1 MYQIYKYKDNYQ
13 QEWDDFVM
21 NKSINGTFLQTRRF
35 LSYHPEDRFTD
46 TSYIIYDEKGNIVA
60 ICPACVKYEEGKQI
74 FFSHSGSTYGG
85 IVFSK
90 RILKTNKLITLFK
103 ELEDKWKEEKYD
115 KIILKQTPL
124 LFSNIQDEVIEY
136 VLYYLNYKR
145 YTELNMYIDLKEYS
159 DNILSEFAQGKRTQI
174 NKCIRD
180 GWYYEK
186 ITRKCDI
193 ERLHDLLSIT
203 LEKYDKKPIHTVD
216 ELYDFQCNRL
226 SEECECFGAF
236 FEGKMV
242 GASLMFYF
250 RKANVAH
257 TQYLCA
263 DPEYNAWSPM
273 SYMYYAMIKEAKSK
287 NFNKLSWG
295 IVTEDMGKYLNEGLA
310 SSKERFGSRH
320 SLNYT
325 YEKEFRYY

>member
-1 MYQIYKYKDNYQ
+1 MYRIYKYKETYQ
-13 QEWDDFVM
+13 QEWDDFVI
-21 NKSINGTFLQTRRF
+21 NESVNGTFLQTRRF
-35 LSYHPEDRFTD
+35 LGYHPEERFVD
-46 TSYIIYDEKGNIVA
+46 ASYIIYDEKKNNIVA
-60 ICPACVKYEEGKQI
+60 VCPACEKYEEGEKI
-74 FFSHSGSTYGG
+74 FSSHSGSTYGG
-85 IVFSK
+85 IVFGK
-90 RILKTNKLITLFK
+90 RILKINKLIMLIK
-103 ELEDKWKEEKYD
+103 ELEEAWKGEQYH

-124 LFSNIQDEVIEY
+124 IFSRIQDEVMVY
-136 VLYYLNYKR
+136 VLDYLSYKR

-180 GWYYEK
+180 GWYYGK

-193 ERLHDLLSIT
+193 ERLHELLSIT

-216 ELYDFQCNRL
+216 ELYDFQSDRL
-226 SEECECFGAF
+226 IDECECFGAF

-250 RKANVAH
+250 RKANIAH

-263 DPEYNAWSPM
+263 DPEYNTWSAM
-273 SYMYYAMIKEAKSK
+273 SYMYYAMIKEARSK
-287 NFNKLSWG
+287 NFDKLSWG

-325 YEKEFRYY
+325 YEKEFRY